1 MASRK
6 KSTAAKLHTTEDM
19 APQMTEIIEKE
30 PVVIEEKDILT
41 ENEVK
46 DLEPEEVVEV
56 KAPIVEIK
64 PAKKAKKAEKA
75 EKVEEKTKNEPKYP
89 IGSIVFISKEADAD
103 LNGFKLFPQYK
114 KYTYTVE
121 AYDEITGV
129 YSLRRLNLSLR
140 LKEELILA
148 PSERAHD
155 AISKKQF

>member
-6 KSTAAKLHTTEDM
+6 KPTKSEEIVAKTEFPVEETATEVATD
-19 APQMTEIIEKE
+19 EIVSEVRPEKE
-30 PVVIEEKDILT
+30 ETTVNVEEK
-41 ENEVK
+41 
-46 DLEPEEVVEV
+46 P
-56 KAPIVEIK
+56 
-64 PAKKAKKAEKA
+64 KKTQKTTK
-75 EKVEEKTKNEPKYP
+75 KVEEKKSKYP

>member
-6 KSTAAKLHTTEDM
+6 KPTTAKPHTTEDM
-19 APQMTEIIEKE
+19 APQMSEIIEKE

-56 KAPIVEIK
+56 KAPIVEVK
-64 PAKKAKKAEKA
+64 PAKKAKKAEK
-75 EKVEEKTKNEPKYP
+75 VEEKTPKYP

-114 KYTYTVE
+114 KCTYTVE

>member
-6 KSTAAKLHTTEDM
+6 KPTTEKLHTTEDM

-46 DLEPEEVVEV
+46 DLELEEVVEV
-56 KAPIVEIK
+56 KAPIVEVK
-64 PAKKAKKAEKA
+64 PAKKVKKAEKA
-75 EKVEEKTKNEPKYP
+75 EEKTKNEPKYP

>member
-6 KSTAAKLHTTEDM
+6 KSTKSEEIVAKTEVPVEET
-19 APQMTEIIEKE
+19 ATEVATDEIVSEVRPEKE
-30 PVVIEEKDILT
+30 ETTVNVEEK
-41 ENEVK
+41 
-46 DLEPEEVVEV
+46 P
-56 KAPIVEIK
+56 
-64 PAKKAKKAEKA
+64 KKTQKTTK
-75 EKVEEKTKNEPKYP
+75 KVEEKKPKYP

-114 KYTYTVE
+114 KCTYTVE

>member
-6 KSTAAKLHTTEDM
+6 KPTTAKPHTTEDF
-19 APQMTEIIEKE
+19 APQMSEIIEKE

-56 KAPIVEIK
+56 KAPIVEVK
-64 PAKKAKKAEKA
+64 PAKKAKKA

-114 KYTYTVE
+114 KCTYTVE

>member
-6 KSTAAKLHTTEDM
+6 KPTTAKPHTTEDF
-19 APQMTEIIEKE
+19 APQMSEIIEKE

-64 PAKKAKKAEKA
+64 PAKKTKKVEKA
-75 EKVEEKTKNEPKYP
+75 EKTEKVGPKYP
-89 IGSIVFISKEADAD
+89 IGSIVFISKEANAD

-114 KYTYTVE
+114 KCTYTVE

>member
-6 KSTAAKLHTTEDM
+6 KSTTAKPHTTEDF
-19 APQMTEIIEKE
+19 APQMSEIIEKE

-46 DLEPEEVVEV
+46 DLEPEEVAEV

-64 PAKKAKKAEKA
+64 PAKKTKKVEKA
-75 EKVEEKTKNEPKYP
+75 EKTEKVGPKYP

-114 KYTYTVE
+114 KCTYTVE

>member
-6 KSTAAKLHTTEDM
+6 KSTTEKLHTTEDM
-19 APQMTEIIEKE
+19 ASQMTEIIEKE

-64 PAKKAKKAEKA
+64 PAKKTKKVKKAEKT
-75 EKVEEKTKNEPKYP
+75 EKVGPKYP

-114 KYTYTVE
+114 KCTYTVE

>member
-6 KSTAAKLHTTEDM
+6 KPTTEKLHTTEDT
-19 APQMTEIIEKE
+19 APQMSEIIEKE
-30 PVVIEEKDILT
+30 PVVIEEKDVLT

-64 PAKKAKKAEKA
+64 PAKKTKKAEKTEKT
-75 EKVEEKTKNEPKYP
+75 EKVGPKYP

-114 KYTYTVE
+114 KCTYTVE